1 MLKTNK
7 MMKLIFLPIVFFFI
21 FFLVVPLLYM
31 FWRSLKKGNAI
42 TIQNYVE
49 ALQNV
54 EIQDA
59 FLNSFHVSLVAAL
72 ITTILAFLLAYAV
85 HFTMMNRFTKKLVQ
99 VGITL
104 PMLLP
109 TITYG
114 FVLIYT
120 FGNQGIIT
128 KIFGQPLFTIYGF
141 NGLLIGYVLYTL
153 PVAFILMQNSMQ
165 YIDKRFLLVS
175 MLMHD
180 RPLRRFYHTVFRPM
194 LGTIGGAFI
203 LSFVLSFTDYGIPAS
218 VGGGYKVIATE
229 LYQAMLGAIVHFERG
244 AVISILMLVPAV
256 LGVVMLTIL
265 ERFNFQY
272 KQVSKSDLIVHRFR
286 DLMFTVFS
294 FVCIGA
300 VFIMFLTIFIVP
312 FTKGYPYD
320 FGFTLEHVKNVLAE
334 QGLKTVYM
342 NSLIVAVL
350 TAVLGVVVA
359 FVSALLNVRTPLK
372 GRKSIDLASMITNTV
387 PGMVLGLSYLF
398 FFNGS
403 TLKGTFLIIIA
414 CNIVHFFT
422 TPYLMA
428 KNSLQKMDPTWEV
441 TAELLKDSWLKT
453 VIRIILPNIRPTIYQ
468 MFSYYFLNAMVTV
481 SGVIFLV
488 TTKTMLVSTR
498 IKELQHFAKYTD
510 IFVLSIFI
518 LCTNLIVKLG
528 CDYIATPK
536 EKTKEHKDE
545 KINSNDVR
553 YS

>member
-7 MMKLIFLPIVFFFI
+7 IMKLIFLPILL
-21 FFLVVPLLYM
+21 FFLFFLIVPLLYM
-31 FWRSLKKGNAI
+31 FWQSFKIGNVV
-42 TIQNYVE
+42 TIQNYIE
-49 ALQNV
+49 ALRNI
-54 EIQDA
+54 EIREA
-59 FLNSFHVSLVAAL
+59 FTNSFKVSFVASV
-72 ITTILAFLLAYAV
+72 ITTILAFWLAYAV
-85 HFTMMNRFTKKLVQ
+85 HFTTMHRHTKKLVQ
-99 VGITL
+99 IGITL

-120 FGNQGIIT
+120 FGNQGILT
-128 KIFGQPLFTIYGF
+128 KLVGQPLFTIYGY
-141 NGLLIGYVLYTL
+141 NGLVIGYVLYTL

-175 MLMHD
+175 ILMHD
-180 RPLRRFYHTVFRPM
+180 QPMRRFYHTVYRPM
-194 LGTIGGAFI
+194 VGTIGGAFI
-203 LSFVLSFTDYGIPAS
+203 LTFVLSFTDFGIPAS
-218 VGGGYKVIATE
+218 VGGNYRVIATE
-229 LYQAMLGAIVHFERG
+229 LYQAMLGSIVHFERG
-244 AVISILMLVPAV
+244 AVISVLMLVPAV

-272 KQVSKSDLIVHRFR
+272 KQVGQSELVKHRLR
-286 DLMFTVFS
+286 DALFTIYSILCVTA
-294 FVCIGA
+294 VCI
-300 VFIMFLTIFIVP
+300 IFLTMFIVP

-320 FGFTLEHVKNVLAE
+320 FSFTLEHVQNVLAE
-334 QGLKTVYM
+334 KDLTKVYI

-350 TAVLGVVVA
+350 TAILGVGIT
-359 FVSALLNVRTPLK
+359 FMSALLNTRTPLK
-372 GRKSIDLASMITNTV
+372 GRKSLDVTSMMTNTV

-403 TLKGTFLIIIA
+403 SLKGTFLIIIA

-488 TTKTMLVSTR
+488 STKTMLVSTR

-528 CDYIATPK
+528 CDYIAAHK
-536 EKTKEHKDE
+536 EKTEEITK
-545 KINSNDVR
+545 
-553 YS
+553 

>member
-7 MMKLIFLPIVFFFI
+7 MMKLIFLPILI
-21 FFLVVPLLYM
+21 FFLFFLIVPLLYM
-31 FWRSLKKGNAI
+31 FWQSFKIGNVV
-42 TIQNYVE
+42 TIQNYID
-49 ALQNV
+49 ALQNI
-54 EIQDA
+54 EIREA
-59 FLNSFHVSLVAAL
+59 FINSFKVSFVASV

-85 HFTMMNRFTKKLVQ
+85 HFTTMHRHAKKLVQ
-99 VGITL
+99 IGITL

-120 FGNQGIIT
+120 FGNQGILT
-128 KIFGQPLFTIYGF
+128 KLVGQPLFTIYGY
-141 NGLLIGYVLYTL
+141 NGLVLGYVLYTL

-180 RPLRRFYHTVFRPM
+180 HSLRRFYHTVFRPM

-203 LSFVLSFTDYGIPAS
+203 LTFILSFTDFGIPAS
-218 VGGGYKVIATE
+218 VGGNYTVIATE
-229 LYQAMLGAIVHFERG
+229 LYQAMLGSIVHFERG
-244 AVISILMLVPAV
+244 AVISVLMLVPAV
-256 LGVVMLTIL
+256 LGVALLTIL
-265 ERFNFQY
+265 ERFNFHY
-272 KQVSKSDLIVHRFR
+272 KQGGRSDLVKHRLRDTLFTIYSIVCV
-286 DLMFTVFS
+286 T
-294 FVCIGA
+294 I
-300 VFIMFLTIFIVP
+300 VFIIFATMFIVP
-312 FTKGYPYD
+312 FTKGYPYN
-320 FGFTLEHVKNVLAE
+320 FSFTLEHVQNVLAE
-334 QGLKTVYM
+334 KDLIKVYV

-350 TAVLGVVVA
+350 TAILGVVIT
-359 FVSALLNVRTPLK
+359 FLSALLNVRTPLK
-372 GRKSIDLASMITNTV
+372 GRKSLDVASMITNTV

-403 TLKGTFLIIIA
+403 SLKGTFFIIVA

-453 VIRIILPNIRPTIYQ
+453 VRRIILPNIRPTIYQ
-468 MFSYYFLNAMVTV
+468 MFSYFFLNAMVTV

-488 TTKTMLVSTR
+488 STKTMLVSTR

-528 CDYIATPK
+528 CDYITAHK
-536 EKTKEHKDE
+536 EKAEEISK
-545 KINSNDVR
+545 
-553 YS
+553 

>member
-7 MMKLIFLPIVFFFI
+7 MMKIIFLPILL
-21 FFLVVPLLYM
+21 FFLFFLIVPLLYM
-31 FWRSLKKGNAI
+31 FWQSIKIGNII
-42 TIQNYVE
+42 TIQNYLD
-49 ALQNV
+49 ALKNI
-54 EIQDA
+54 EIRRS
-59 FLNSFHVSLVAAL
+59 FFNSFKVSFAASVF
-72 ITTILAFLLAYAV
+72 TTILAFLLAYAI
-85 HFTMMNRFTKKLVQ
+85 HFTTMHRHTKKLVHI
-99 VGITL
+99 GITL

-120 FGNQGIIT
+120 FGNQGILT
-128 KIFGQPLFTIYGF
+128 KLIGQPLFTVYGY
-141 NGLLIGYVLYTL
+141 NGLVIGYVLYTL

-203 LSFVLSFTDYGIPAS
+203 LTFILSFTDFGIPAS
-218 VGGGYKVIATE
+218 VGGNYRVIATE
-229 LYQAMLGAIVHFERG
+229 LYQAMLGSIVHFERG
-244 AVISILMLVPAV
+244 AVISVLMLVPAV

-272 KQVSKSDLIVHRFR
+272 KQAGQSELVKHRLRDGVFTAYSIVC
-286 DLMFTVFS
+286 V
-294 FVCIGA
+294 VV
-300 VFIMFLTIFIVP
+300 VFIIFSTMFIVP

-320 FGFTLEHVKNVLAE
+320 FSFTLEHVQNVLSE
-334 QGLKTVYM
+334 QDLTKVYV

-350 TAVLGVVVA
+350 TAVLGVA
-359 FVSALLNVRTPLK
+359 ITFLSALLNARTPLK
-372 GRKSIDLASMITNTV
+372 GRKSLDLTSMITNTV

-403 TLKGTFLIIIA
+403 SLKGTFLIIIA

-441 TAELLKDSWLKT
+441 TAELLRDSWLKT

-488 TTKTMLVSTR
+488 STKTMLVSTR

-528 CDYIATPK
+528 CDYITAHK
-536 EKTKEHKDE
+536 EKVKEMSK
-545 KINSNDVR
+545 
-553 YS
+553 

>member
-7 MMKLIFLPIVFFFI
+7 IMKLIFLPILL
-21 FFLVVPLLYM
+21 FFLFFLIVPLLYM
-31 FWRSLKKGNAI
+31 FWQSFKIGNVV
-42 TIQNYVE
+42 TTQNYIE
-49 ALQNV
+49 ALRNI
-54 EIQDA
+54 EIREA
-59 FLNSFHVSLVAAL
+59 FTNSFKVSFVASV
-72 ITTILAFLLAYAV
+72 ITTILAFWLAYAI
-85 HFTMMNRFTKKLVQ
+85 HFTTMHRHTKKLVQ
-99 VGITL
+99 IGITL

-120 FGNQGIIT
+120 FGNQGILT
-128 KIFGQPLFTIYGF
+128 KLVGQPLFTIYGY
-141 NGLLIGYVLYTL
+141 NGLVIGYVLYTL

-175 MLMHD
+175 ILMHD
-180 RPLRRFYHTVFRPM
+180 QPMRRFYHTVYRPM
-194 LGTIGGAFI
+194 VGTIGGAFI
-203 LSFVLSFTDYGIPAS
+203 LTFVLSFTDFGIPAS
-218 VGGGYKVIATE
+218 VGGNYRVIATE
-229 LYQAMLGAIVHFERG
+229 LYQAMLGSIVHFERG
-244 AVISILMLVPAV
+244 AVISVLMLVPAV

-272 KQVSKSDLIVHRFR
+272 KQVGQSELVKHRLR
-286 DLMFTVFS
+286 DTLFTIYSILCVTA
-294 FVCIGA
+294 VCI
-300 VFIMFLTIFIVP
+300 IFLTMFIVP

-320 FGFTLEHVKNVLAE
+320 FSFTLEHVQNVLAE
-334 QGLKTVYM
+334 KDLTKVYI

-350 TAVLGVVVA
+350 TAILGVGIT
-359 FVSALLNVRTPLK
+359 FMSALLNTRTPLK
-372 GRKSIDLASMITNTV
+372 GRKSLDVTSMMTNTV

-403 TLKGTFLIIIA
+403 SLKGTFLIIIA

-488 TTKTMLVSTR
+488 STKTMLVSTR

-528 CDYIATPK
+528 CDYIAAHK
-536 EKTKEHKDE
+536 EKTEEITK
-545 KINSNDVR
+545 
-553 YS
+553 

>member
-7 MMKLIFLPIVFFFI
+7 IMKLIFLPILL
-21 FFLVVPLLYM
+21 FFLFFLIVPLLYM
-31 FWRSLKKGNAI
+31 FWQSFKIGNVV
-42 TIQNYVE
+42 TTQNYIE
-49 ALQNV
+49 ALRNI
-54 EIQDA
+54 EIREA
-59 FLNSFHVSLVAAL
+59 FTNSFKVSFVASV
-72 ITTILAFLLAYAV
+72 ITTILAFWLAYAV
-85 HFTMMNRFTKKLVQ
+85 HFTTMHRHTKKLVQ
-99 VGITL
+99 IGITL

-120 FGNQGIIT
+120 FGNQGILT
-128 KIFGQPLFTIYGF
+128 KLVGQPLFTVYGY
-141 NGLLIGYVLYTL
+141 NGLVIGYVLYTL

-175 MLMHD
+175 ILMHD
-180 RPLRRFYHTVFRPM
+180 QPMRRFYHTVYRPM
-194 LGTIGGAFI
+194 VGTIGGAFI
-203 LSFVLSFTDYGIPAS
+203 LTFVLSFTDFGIPAS
-218 VGGGYKVIATE
+218 VGGNYRVIATE
-229 LYQAMLGAIVHFERG
+229 LYQAMLGSIVHFERG
-244 AVISILMLVPAV
+244 AVISVLMLVPAV

-272 KQVSKSDLIVHRFR
+272 KQVGQSELVKHRLR
-286 DLMFTVFS
+286 DTLFTIYSILCVTA
-294 FVCIGA
+294 VCI
-300 VFIMFLTIFIVP
+300 IFLTMFIVP

-320 FGFTLEHVKNVLAE
+320 FSFTLEHVQNVLAE
-334 QGLKTVYM
+334 KDLTKVYI

-350 TAVLGVVVA
+350 TAILGVGIT
-359 FVSALLNVRTPLK
+359 FMSALLNTRTPLK
-372 GRKSIDLASMITNTV
+372 GRKSLDVTSMMTNTV

-403 TLKGTFLIIIA
+403 SLKGTFLIIIA

-488 TTKTMLVSTR
+488 STKTMLVSTR

-528 CDYIATPK
+528 CDYIAAHK
-536 EKTKEHKDE
+536 EKTEEITK
-545 KINSNDVR
+545 
-553 YS
+553 

>member
-7 MMKLIFLPIVFFFI
+7 IMKLIFLPILL
-21 FFLVVPLLYM
+21 FFLFFLIVPLLYM
-31 FWRSLKKGNAI
+31 FWQSFKIGNVV
-42 TIQNYVE
+42 TTQNYIE
-49 ALQNV
+49 ALRNI
-54 EIQDA
+54 EIREA
-59 FLNSFHVSLVAAL
+59 FTNSFKVSFVASV
-72 ITTILAFLLAYAV
+72 ITTILAFWLAYAV
-85 HFTMMNRFTKKLVQ
+85 HFTTMHRHTKKLVQ
-99 VGITL
+99 IGITL

-120 FGNQGIIT
+120 FGNQGILT
-128 KIFGQPLFTIYGF
+128 KLVGQPLFTIYGY
-141 NGLLIGYVLYTL
+141 NGLVIGYVLYTL

-175 MLMHD
+175 ILMHD
-180 RPLRRFYHTVFRPM
+180 QPMRRFYHTVYRPM
-194 LGTIGGAFI
+194 VGTIGGAFI
-203 LSFVLSFTDYGIPAS
+203 LTFVLSFTDFGIPAS
-218 VGGGYKVIATE
+218 VGGNYRVIATE
-229 LYQAMLGAIVHFERG
+229 LYQAMLGSIVHFERG
-244 AVISILMLVPAV
+244 AVISVLMLVPAV

-272 KQVSKSDLIVHRFR
+272 KQVGQSELVKHRLR
-286 DLMFTVFS
+286 DTLFTIYSILCVTA
-294 FVCIGA
+294 VCII
-300 VFIMFLTIFIVP
+300 FSTMFIVP

-320 FGFTLEHVKNVLAE
+320 FSFTLEHVQNVLAE
-334 QGLKTVYM
+334 KDLTKVYI
-342 NSLIVAVL
+342 NSLIVAIL
-350 TAVLGVVVA
+350 TAILGVGIT
-359 FVSALLNVRTPLK
+359 FMSALLNTRTPLK
-372 GRKSIDLASMITNTV
+372 GRKSLDVTSMMTNTV

-403 TLKGTFLIIIA
+403 SLKGTFLIIIA

-488 TTKTMLVSTR
+488 STKTMLVSTR

-518 LCTNLIVKLG
+518 LWTNLIVKLG
-528 CDYIATPK
+528 CDYIAAHK
-536 EKTKEHKDE
+536 EKTEEITK
-545 KINSNDVR
+545 
-553 YS
+553 

>member
-7 MMKLIFLPIVFFFI
+7 MMKLIFLPILI
-21 FFLVVPLLYM
+21 FFLFFLIVPLLYM
-31 FWRSLKKGNAI
+31 FWQSFKIGNVV
-42 TIQNYVE
+42 TIQNYID
-49 ALQNV
+49 ALQNI
-54 EIQDA
+54 EIREA
-59 FLNSFHVSLVAAL
+59 FINSFKVSFVASV

-85 HFTMMNRFTKKLVQ
+85 HFTTMHRHAKKLVQ
-99 VGITL
+99 IGITL

-120 FGNQGIIT
+120 FGNQGILT
-128 KIFGQPLFTIYGF
+128 KLVGQPLFTIYGY
-141 NGLLIGYVLYTL
+141 NGLVLGYVLYTL

-180 RPLRRFYHTVFRPM
+180 HSLRRFYHTVFRPM

-203 LSFVLSFTDYGIPAS
+203 LTFILSFTDFGIPAS
-218 VGGGYKVIATE
+218 VGGNYTVIATE
-229 LYQAMLGAIVHFERG
+229 LYQAMLGSIVHFERG
-244 AVISILMLVPAV
+244 AVISVLMLVPAV
-256 LGVVMLTIL
+256 LGVALLTIL
-265 ERFNFQY
+265 ERFNFHY
-272 KQVSKSDLIVHRFR
+272 KQGGRSDLVKHRLRDTLFTIYSIVCV
-286 DLMFTVFS
+286 T
-294 FVCIGA
+294 I
-300 VFIMFLTIFIVP
+300 VFIIFATMFIVP
-312 FTKGYPYD
+312 FTKGYPYN
-320 FGFTLEHVKNVLAE
+320 FSFTLEHVQNVLAE
-334 QGLKTVYM
+334 KDLIKVYV

-350 TAVLGVVVA
+350 TAILGVVIT
-359 FVSALLNVRTPLK
+359 FLSALLNVRTPLK
-372 GRKSIDLASMITNTV
+372 GRKSLDVASMITNTV

-403 TLKGTFLIIIA
+403 SLKGTFFIIVA

-453 VIRIILPNIRPTIYQ
+453 VRRIILPNIRPTIYQ
-468 MFSYYFLNAMVTV
+468 MFSYFFLNAMVTV

-488 TTKTMLVSTR
+488 STKTRLVSTR

-528 CDYIATPK
+528 CDYITAHK
-536 EKTKEHKDE
+536 EKAEEISK
-545 KINSNDVR
+545 
-553 YS
+553 

>member
-7 MMKLIFLPIVFFFI
+7 VMKLIFLPILL
-21 FFLVVPLLYM
+21 FFLFFLIVPLLYM
-31 FWRSLKKGNAI
+31 LWQSFKIGNVV
-42 TIQNYVE
+42 TTQNYIE
-49 ALQNV
+49 ALRNI
-54 EIQDA
+54 EIREA
-59 FLNSFHVSLVAAL
+59 FTNSFKVSFVASV
-72 ITTILAFLLAYAV
+72 ITTILAFWLAYAV
-85 HFTMMNRFTKKLVQ
+85 HFTTMHRHTKKLVQ
-99 VGITL
+99 IGITL

-120 FGNQGIIT
+120 FGNQGILT
-128 KIFGQPLFTIYGF
+128 KLVGQPLFTIYGY
-141 NGLLIGYVLYTL
+141 NGLVIGYVLYTL

-175 MLMHD
+175 ILMHD
-180 RPLRRFYHTVFRPM
+180 QPMRRFYHTVYRPM

-203 LSFVLSFTDYGIPAS
+203 LTFVLSFTDFGIPAS
-218 VGGGYKVIATE
+218 VGGNYRVIATE
-229 LYQAMLGAIVHFERG
+229 LYQAMLGSIVHFERG
-244 AVISILMLVPAV
+244 AVISVLMLVPAV
-256 LGVVMLTIL
+256 LGVVMLTVL

-272 KQVSKSDLIVHRFR
+272 KQVGQSELVKHRLR
-286 DLMFTVFS
+286 DALFTIYSILCVTA
-294 FVCIGA
+294 VCII
-300 VFIMFLTIFIVP
+300 FSTMFIVP

-320 FGFTLEHVKNVLAE
+320 FSFTLEHVQNVLAE
-334 QGLKTVYM
+334 KDLTKVYI

-350 TAVLGVVVA
+350 TAIFGVGIT
-359 FVSALLNVRTPLK
+359 FMSALLNTRTPLK
-372 GRKSIDLASMITNTV
+372 GRKSLDVTSMMTNTV

-403 TLKGTFLIIIA
+403 SLKGTFLIIIA

-488 TTKTMLVSTR
+488 STKTMLVSTR

-528 CDYIATPK
+528 CDYIAAHK
-536 EKTKEHKDE
+536 EKTEEITK
-545 KINSNDVR
+545 
-553 YS
+553 

>member
-7 MMKLIFLPIVFFFI
+7 VMKLIFLPILL
-21 FFLVVPLLYM
+21 FFLFFLIVPLLYM
-31 FWRSLKKGNAI
+31 LWQSFKIGNVV
-42 TIQNYVE
+42 TTQNYIE
-49 ALQNV
+49 ALRNI
-54 EIQDA
+54 EIREA
-59 FLNSFHVSLVAAL
+59 FTNSFKVSFVASV
-72 ITTILAFLLAYAV
+72 ITTILAFWLAYAV
-85 HFTMMNRFTKKLVQ
+85 HFTTMHRHTKKLVQ
-99 VGITL
+99 IGITL

-120 FGNQGIIT
+120 FGNQGILT
-128 KIFGQPLFTIYGF
+128 KLVGQPLFTIYGY
-141 NGLLIGYVLYTL
+141 NGLVIGYVLYTL

-175 MLMHD
+175 ILMHD
-180 RPLRRFYHTVFRPM
+180 QPMRRFYHTVYRPM

-203 LSFVLSFTDYGIPAS
+203 LTFVLSFTDFGIPAS
-218 VGGGYKVIATE
+218 VGGNYRVIATE
-229 LYQAMLGAIVHFERG
+229 LYQAMLGSIVHFERG
-244 AVISILMLVPAV
+244 AVISVLMLVPAV
-256 LGVVMLTIL
+256 LGVVMLTVL

-272 KQVSKSDLIVHRFR
+272 KQVGQSELVKHRLR
-286 DLMFTVFS
+286 DALFTIYSILCVTA
-294 FVCIGA
+294 VCII
-300 VFIMFLTIFIVP
+300 FSTMFIVP

-320 FGFTLEHVKNVLAE
+320 FSFTLEHVQNVLAE
-334 QGLKTVYM
+334 KDLTKVYI

-350 TAVLGVVVA
+350 TAIFGVGIT
-359 FVSALLNVRTPLK
+359 FMSALLNTRTPLK
-372 GRKSIDLASMITNTV
+372 GRKSLDVTSMMTNTV

-403 TLKGTFLIIIA
+403 SLKGTFLIIIA

-441 TAELLKDSWLKT
+441 TGELLKDSWLKT

-488 TTKTMLVSTR
+488 STKTMLVSTR

-528 CDYIATPK
+528 CDYIAAHK
-536 EKTKEHKDE
+536 EKTEEIIK
-545 KINSNDVR
+545 
-553 YS
+553 

>member
-7 MMKLIFLPIVFFFI
+7 IMKLIFLPILL
-21 FFLVVPLLYM
+21 FFLFFLIVPLLYM
-31 FWRSLKKGNAI
+31 FWQSFKIGNVV
-42 TIQNYVE
+42 TTQNYIE
-49 ALQNV
+49 ALRNI
-54 EIQDA
+54 EIREA
-59 FLNSFHVSLVAAL
+59 FTNSFKVSFVASV
-72 ITTILAFLLAYAV
+72 ITTILAFWLAYAV
-85 HFTMMNRFTKKLVQ
+85 HFTTMHRHTKKLVQ
-99 VGITL
+99 IGITL

-120 FGNQGIIT
+120 FGNQGILT
-128 KIFGQPLFTIYGF
+128 KLVGQPLFTIYGY
-141 NGLLIGYVLYTL
+141 NGLVIGYVLYTL

-175 MLMHD
+175 ILMHD
-180 RPLRRFYHTVFRPM
+180 QPMRRFYHTVYRPM
-194 LGTIGGAFI
+194 VGTIGGAFI
-203 LSFVLSFTDYGIPAS
+203 LTFVLSFTDFGIPAS
-218 VGGGYKVIATE
+218 VGGNYRVIATE
-229 LYQAMLGAIVHFERG
+229 LYQAMLGSIVHFERG
-244 AVISILMLVPAV
+244 AVISVLMLVPAV

-272 KQVSKSDLIVHRFR
+272 KQVGQSELVKHRLR
-286 DLMFTVFS
+286 DTLFTIYSILCVTA
-294 FVCIGA
+294 VCII
-300 VFIMFLTIFIVP
+300 FSTMFIVP

-320 FGFTLEHVKNVLAE
+320 FSFTLEHVQNVLAE
-334 QGLKTVYM
+334 KDLTKVYI
-342 NSLIVAVL
+342 NSLIVAIL
-350 TAVLGVVVA
+350 TAILGVGIT
-359 FVSALLNVRTPLK
+359 FMSALLNTRTPLK
-372 GRKSIDLASMITNTV
+372 GRKSLDVTSMMTNTV

-403 TLKGTFLIIIA
+403 SLKGTFLIIIA

-488 TTKTMLVSTR
+488 STKTMLVSTR

-528 CDYIATPK
+528 CDYIAAHK
-536 EKTKEHKDE
+536 EKTEEITK
-545 KINSNDVR
+545 
-553 YS
+553 

>member
-7 MMKLIFLPIVFFFI
+7 IMKLIFLPILL
-21 FFLVVPLLYM
+21 FFLFFLIVPLLYM
-31 FWRSLKKGNAI
+31 FWQSFKIGNVV
-42 TIQNYVE
+42 TTQNYIE
-49 ALQNV
+49 ALRNI
-54 EIQDA
+54 EIREA
-59 FLNSFHVSLVAAL
+59 FTNSFKVSFVASV
-72 ITTILAFLLAYAV
+72 ITTILAFWLAYAV
-85 HFTMMNRFTKKLVQ
+85 HFTTMHRHTKKLVQ
-99 VGITL
+99 IGITL

-120 FGNQGIIT
+120 FGNQGILT
-128 KIFGQPLFTIYGF
+128 KLVGQPLFTIYGY
-141 NGLLIGYVLYTL
+141 NGLVIGYVLYTL

-175 MLMHD
+175 ILMHD
-180 RPLRRFYHTVFRPM
+180 QPMRRFYHTVYRPM
-194 LGTIGGAFI
+194 VGTIGGAFI
-203 LSFVLSFTDYGIPAS
+203 LTFVLSFTDFGIPAS
-218 VGGGYKVIATE
+218 VGGNYRVIATE
-229 LYQAMLGAIVHFERG
+229 LYQAMLGSIVHFERG
-244 AVISILMLVPAV
+244 AVISVLMLVPAV

-272 KQVSKSDLIVHRFR
+272 KQVGQSELVKHRLR
-286 DLMFTVFS
+286 DALFTIYSILCVTA
-294 FVCIGA
+294 VCI
-300 VFIMFLTIFIVP
+300 IFLTMFIVP

-320 FGFTLEHVKNVLAE
+320 FSFTLEHVQNVLAE
-334 QGLKTVYM
+334 KDLTKVYI

-350 TAVLGVVVA
+350 TAILGVGIT
-359 FVSALLNVRTPLK
+359 FMSALLNIRTPLK
-372 GRKSIDLASMITNTV
+372 GRKSLDVTSMMTNTV

-403 TLKGTFLIIIA
+403 SLKGTFLIIIA

-488 TTKTMLVSTR
+488 STKTMLVSTR

-528 CDYIATPK
+528 CDYIAAHK
-536 EKTKEHKDE
+536 EKTEEITK
-545 KINSNDVR
+545 
-553 YS
+553 

>member
-7 MMKLIFLPIVFFFI
+7 IMKLIFLPILL
-21 FFLVVPLLYM
+21 FFLFFLIVPLLYM
-31 FWRSLKKGNAI
+31 FWQSFKIGNVV
-42 TIQNYVE
+42 TTQNYIE
-49 ALQNV
+49 ALRNI
-54 EIQDA
+54 EIREA
-59 FLNSFHVSLVAAL
+59 FTNSFKVSFVASV
-72 ITTILAFLLAYAV
+72 ITTILAFWLAYAV
-85 HFTMMNRFTKKLVQ
+85 HFTTMHRHTKKLVQ
-99 VGITL
+99 IGITL

-120 FGNQGIIT
+120 FGSQGILT
-128 KIFGQPLFTIYGF
+128 KLVGQPLFTIYGY
-141 NGLLIGYVLYTL
+141 NGLVIGYVLYTL

-175 MLMHD
+175 ILMHD
-180 RPLRRFYHTVFRPM
+180 QPMRRFYHTVYRPM
-194 LGTIGGAFI
+194 VGTIGGAFI
-203 LSFVLSFTDYGIPAS
+203 LTFVLSFTDFGIPAS
-218 VGGGYKVIATE
+218 VGGNYRVIATE
-229 LYQAMLGAIVHFERG
+229 LYQAMLGSIVHFERG
-244 AVISILMLVPAV
+244 AVISVLMLVPAV

-272 KQVSKSDLIVHRFR
+272 KQVGQSELVKHRLR
-286 DLMFTVFS
+286 DALFTIYSILCVTA
-294 FVCIGA
+294 VCII
-300 VFIMFLTIFIVP
+300 FSTMFIVP

-320 FGFTLEHVKNVLAE
+320 FSFTLEHVQNVLAE
-334 QGLKTVYM
+334 KDLTKVYI

-350 TAVLGVVVA
+350 TAILGVGIT
-359 FVSALLNVRTPLK
+359 FMSALLNTRTPLK
-372 GRKSIDLASMITNTV
+372 GRKSLDVTSMMTNTV

-403 TLKGTFLIIIA
+403 SLKGTFLIIIA

-488 TTKTMLVSTR
+488 STKTMLVSTR

-528 CDYIATPK
+528 CDYTAAHK
-536 EKTKEHKDE
+536 EKTEEITK
-545 KINSNDVR
+545 
-553 YS
+553 

>member
-7 MMKLIFLPIVFFFI
+7 MMKLIFLPILL
-21 FFLVVPLLYM
+21 FFLLFLIVPLLYM
-31 FWRSLKKGNAI
+31 FWQSFKIGNVL
-42 TIQNYVE
+42 TFQNYIDALSNIELRE
-49 ALQNV
+49 AFV
-54 EIQDA
+54 
-59 FLNSFHVSLVAAL
+59 NSFKVSFVASVA
-72 ITTILAFLLAYAV
+72 TTFLAFLLAYAV
-85 HFTMMNRFTKKLVQ
+85 HFTTIHRHTKKLVQ

-120 FGNQGIIT
+120 FGNQGILT
-128 KIFGQPLFTIYGF
+128 KLIGQPLFTIYGY
-141 NGLLIGYVLYTL
+141 NGLVIGYVLYTL

-175 MLMHD
+175 MLMRDHS
-180 RPLRRFYHTVFRPM
+180 LRRFYHTVFRPM

-203 LSFVLSFTDYGIPAS
+203 LTFILSFTDFGIPAS
-218 VGGGYKVIATE
+218 VGGNYRVIATE
-229 LYQAMLGAIVHFERG
+229 LYQAMLGSIVHFERG
-244 AVISILMLVPAV
+244 AVISVLMLVPAV
-256 LGVVMLTIL
+256 LGVVMLSIL
-265 ERFNFQY
+265 ERFNFHY
-272 KQVSKSDLIVHRFR
+272 KQVGQSDLVKHRLR
-286 DLMFTVFS
+286 DVLFTVYSIVCVAVVLFIFS
-294 FVCIGA
+294 TMI
-300 VFIMFLTIFIVP
+300 IVP

-320 FGFTLEHVKNVLAE
+320 LSFTLEHVQNVLAE
-334 QGLKTVYM
+334 KDLTKVYI

-350 TAVLGVVVA
+350 TAVLGVVIT
-359 FVSALLNVRTPLK
+359 FMSALLNARTPLK
-372 GRKSIDLASMITNTV
+372 GKKSLDVASMITNTV

-398 FFNGS
+398 FFNGTS
-403 TLKGTFLIIIA
+403 LKGTFFIIIA

-441 TAELLKDSWLKT
+441 TAELLRDSWLKT
-453 VIRIILPNIRPTIYQ
+453 VVRVILPNIRPTIYQ

-488 TTKTMLVSTR
+488 STKTMLVSTR

-528 CDYIATPK
+528 CDYITTHK
-536 EKTKEHKDE
+536 EKVEEISK
-545 KINSNDVR
+545 
-553 YS
+553 

>member
-7 MMKLIFLPIVFFFI
+7 IMKLIFLPILL
-21 FFLVVPLLYM
+21 FFLFFLIVPLLYM
-31 FWRSLKKGNAI
+31 FWQSFKIGNVV
-42 TIQNYVE
+42 TTQNYIE
-49 ALQNV
+49 ALRNI
-54 EIQDA
+54 EIREA
-59 FLNSFHVSLVAAL
+59 FTNSFKVSFVASV
-72 ITTILAFLLAYAV
+72 ITTILAFWLAYAV
-85 HFTMMNRFTKKLVQ
+85 HFTTMHRHTKKLVQ
-99 VGITL
+99 IGITL

-120 FGNQGIIT
+120 FGNQGILT
-128 KIFGQPLFTIYGF
+128 KLVGQPLFTIYGY
-141 NGLLIGYVLYTL
+141 NGLVIGYVLYTL

-175 MLMHD
+175 ILMHD
-180 RPLRRFYHTVFRPM
+180 QPMRRFYHTVYRPM
-194 LGTIGGAFI
+194 VGTIGGAFI
-203 LSFVLSFTDYGIPAS
+203 LTFVLSFTDFGIPAS
-218 VGGGYKVIATE
+218 VGGNYRVIATE
-229 LYQAMLGAIVHFERG
+229 LYQAMLGSIVHFERG
-244 AVISILMLVPAV
+244 AVISVLMLVPAV

-272 KQVSKSDLIVHRFR
+272 KQVGQSELVKHRLR
-286 DLMFTVFS
+286 DALFTIYSILCVTA
-294 FVCIGA
+294 VCII
-300 VFIMFLTIFIVP
+300 FSTMFIVP

-320 FGFTLEHVKNVLAE
+320 FSFTLEHVQNVLAE
-334 QGLKTVYM
+334 KDLTKVYI
-342 NSLIVAVL
+342 NSLIVAIL
-350 TAVLGVVVA
+350 TAILGVGIT
-359 FVSALLNVRTPLK
+359 FMSALLNTRTPLK
-372 GRKSIDLASMITNTV
+372 GRKSLDVTSMMTNTV

-403 TLKGTFLIIIA
+403 SLKGTFLIIIA

-488 TTKTMLVSTR
+488 STKTMLVSTR

-528 CDYIATPK
+528 CDYIAAHK
-536 EKTKEHKDE
+536 EKTEEITK
-545 KINSNDVR
+545 
-553 YS
+553 

>member
-7 MMKLIFLPIVFFFI
+7 MMKLIFLPILLFLL
-21 FFLVVPLLYM
+21 FFLIVPLIYM
-31 FWRSLKKGNAI
+31 FWHSLKVGNDI
-42 TIQNYVE
+42 SIQHYID
-49 ALQNV
+49 ALKNV
-54 EIQDA
+54 EIRDA
-59 FLNSFHVSLVAAL
+59 FFNSFKVSFVASV

-85 HFTMMNRFTKKLVQ
+85 HFTTMHRHTKKLVQ
-99 VGITL
+99 IGITL

-120 FGNQGIIT
+120 FGNQGILT
-128 KIFGQPLFTIYGF
+128 RLAGQPLFTIYGY
-141 NGLLIGYVLYTL
+141 NGLVIGYILYTL

-180 RPLRRFYHTVFRPM
+180 RPLRRFYHTVLRPM

-203 LSFVLSFTDYGIPAS
+203 LTFILSFTDFGIPAS
-218 VGGGYKVIATE
+218 VGGNYRVIATE
-229 LYQAMLGAIVHFERG
+229 LYQAMLGSIVHFERG
-244 AVISILMLVPAV
+244 AVISVLMLAPAI
-256 LGVVMLTIL
+256 LGVLMLTIL
-265 ERFNFQY
+265 ERFNFHY
-272 KQVSKSDLIVHRFR
+272 KQAGRSELVKHRLR
-286 DLMFTVFS
+286 DTLFTAYSIASVA
-294 FVCIGA
+294 V
-300 VFIMFLTIFIVP
+300 VFIIFSTMFIVP

-320 FGFTLEHVKNVLAE
+320 FSFTFEHVQNVLAE
-334 QGLKTVYM
+334 KDLIKVYV
-342 NSLIVAVL
+342 NSLIVAAL
-350 TAVLGVVVA
+350 TAVLGVMIT
-359 FVSALLNVRTPLK
+359 FMSALLNARTPLK
-372 GRKSIDLASMITNTV
+372 GRKSLDIASMITNTV

-403 TLKGTFLIIIA
+403 SLKGTFLIIIA

-453 VIRIILPNIRPTIYQ
+453 VIRIILPNIKPTIYQ

-488 TTKTMLVSTR
+488 STKTMLVSTR

-528 CDYIATPK
+528 CDYITAHQ
-536 EKTKEHKDE
+536 EKVEEISK
-545 KINSNDVR
+545 
-553 YS
+553 

>member
-7 MMKLIFLPIVFFFI
+7 IMKLIFLPILL
-21 FFLVVPLLYM
+21 FFLFFLIVPLLYM
-31 FWRSLKKGNAI
+31 FWQSFKIGNVV
-42 TIQNYVE
+42 TTQNYIE
-49 ALQNV
+49 ALRNI
-54 EIQDA
+54 EIREA
-59 FLNSFHVSLVAAL
+59 FTNSFKVSFVASV
-72 ITTILAFLLAYAV
+72 ITTILAFWLAYAV
-85 HFTMMNRFTKKLVQ
+85 HFTTMHRHTKKLVQ
-99 VGITL
+99 IGITL

-120 FGNQGIIT
+120 FGNQGILT
-128 KIFGQPLFTIYGF
+128 KLVGQPLFTIYGY
-141 NGLLIGYVLYTL
+141 NGLVIGYVLYTL

-175 MLMHD
+175 ILMHD
-180 RPLRRFYHTVFRPM
+180 QPMRRFYHTVYRPM
-194 LGTIGGAFI
+194 VGTIGGAFI
-203 LSFVLSFTDYGIPAS
+203 LTFVLSFTDFGIPAS
-218 VGGGYKVIATE
+218 VGGNYRVIATE
-229 LYQAMLGAIVHFERG
+229 LYQAMLGSIVHFERG
-244 AVISILMLVPAV
+244 AVISVLMLVPAV

-272 KQVSKSDLIVHRFR
+272 KQVGQSELVKHRLR
-286 DLMFTVFS
+286 DALFTIYSILCVTA
-294 FVCIGA
+294 VCII
-300 VFIMFLTIFIVP
+300 FSTMFIVP

-320 FGFTLEHVKNVLAE
+320 FSFTLEHVQNVLAE
-334 QGLKTVYM
+334 KDLTKVYI

-350 TAVLGVVVA
+350 TAILGVGIT
-359 FVSALLNVRTPLK
+359 FMSALLNIRTPLK
-372 GRKSIDLASMITNTV
+372 GRKSLDVTSMMTNTV

-403 TLKGTFLIIIA
+403 SLKGTFLIIIA

-488 TTKTMLVSTR
+488 STKTMLVSTR

-528 CDYIATPK
+528 CDYIAAHK
-536 EKTKEHKDE
+536 EKTEEITK
-545 KINSNDVR
+545 
-553 YS
+553 

>member
-1 MLKTNK
+1 MLTTNK
-7 MMKLIFLPIVFFFI
+7 VMKLIFLPILL
-21 FFLVVPLLYM
+21 FFLFFLIVPLLYM
-31 FWRSLKKGNAI
+31 LWQSFKIGNVV
-42 TIQNYVE
+42 TTQNYIE
-49 ALQNV
+49 ALRNI
-54 EIQDA
+54 EIREA
-59 FLNSFHVSLVAAL
+59 FTNSFKVSFVASV
-72 ITTILAFLLAYAV
+72 ITTILAFWLAYAV
-85 HFTMMNRFTKKLVQ
+85 HFTTMHRHTKKLVQ
-99 VGITL
+99 IGITL

-120 FGNQGIIT
+120 FGNQGILT
-128 KIFGQPLFTIYGF
+128 KLVGQPLFTIYGY
-141 NGLLIGYVLYTL
+141 NGLVIGYVLYTL

-175 MLMHD
+175 ILMHD
-180 RPLRRFYHTVFRPM
+180 QPLRRFYHTVYRPM

-203 LSFVLSFTDYGIPAS
+203 LTFVLSFTDFGIPAS
-218 VGGGYKVIATE
+218 VGGNYRVIATE
-229 LYQAMLGAIVHFERG
+229 LYQAMLGSIVHFERG
-244 AVISILMLVPAV
+244 AVISVLMLVPAV
-256 LGVVMLTIL
+256 LGVVMLTVL

-272 KQVSKSDLIVHRFR
+272 KQVGQSELVKHRLR
-286 DLMFTVFS
+286 DALFTIYSILCVTA
-294 FVCIGA
+294 VCII
-300 VFIMFLTIFIVP
+300 FSTMFIVP

-320 FGFTLEHVKNVLAE
+320 FSFTLEHVQNVLAE
-334 QGLKTVYM
+334 KDLTKVYI

-350 TAVLGVVVA
+350 TAIFGVGIT
-359 FVSALLNVRTPLK
+359 FMSALLNTRTPLK
-372 GRKSIDLASMITNTV
+372 GRKSLDVTSMMTNTV

-403 TLKGTFLIIIA
+403 SLKGTFLIIIA

-488 TTKTMLVSTR
+488 STKTMLVSTR

-528 CDYIATPK
+528 CDYIAAHK
-536 EKTKEHKDE
+536 EKTEEITK
-545 KINSNDVR
+545 
-553 YS
+553 

>member
-7 MMKLIFLPIVFFFI
+7 IMKLIFLPILL
-21 FFLVVPLLYM
+21 FFLFFLIVPLLYM
-31 FWRSLKKGNAI
+31 FWQSFKIGNVV
-42 TIQNYVE
+42 TTQNYIE
-49 ALQNV
+49 ALRNI
-54 EIQDA
+54 EIREA
-59 FLNSFHVSLVAAL
+59 FTNSFKVSFVASV
-72 ITTILAFLLAYAV
+72 ITTILAFWLAYAV
-85 HFTMMNRFTKKLVQ
+85 HFTTMHRHTKKLVQ
-99 VGITL
+99 IGITL

-120 FGNQGIIT
+120 FGNQGILT
-128 KIFGQPLFTIYGF
+128 KLVGQPLFTIYGY
-141 NGLLIGYVLYTL
+141 NGLVIGYVLYTL

-175 MLMHD
+175 ILMHD
-180 RPLRRFYHTVFRPM
+180 QPMRRFYHTVYRPM
-194 LGTIGGAFI
+194 VGTIGGAFI
-203 LSFVLSFTDYGIPAS
+203 LTFVLSFTDFGIPAS
-218 VGGGYKVIATE
+218 VGGNYRVIATE
-229 LYQAMLGAIVHFERG
+229 LYQAMLGSIVHFERG
-244 AVISILMLVPAV
+244 AVISVLMLVPAV

-272 KQVSKSDLIVHRFR
+272 KQVGQSELVKHRLR
-286 DLMFTVFS
+286 DTLFTIYSILCVTA
-294 FVCIGA
+294 VCI
-300 VFIMFLTIFIVP
+300 IFLTMFIVP

-320 FGFTLEHVKNVLAE
+320 FSFTLEHVQNVLAE
-334 QGLKTVYM
+334 KDLTKVYI

-350 TAVLGVVVA
+350 TAILGVGIT
-359 FVSALLNVRTPLK
+359 FMSALLNTRTPLK
-372 GRKSIDLASMITNTV
+372 GRKSLDVTSMMTNTV

-403 TLKGTFLIIIA
+403 SLKGTFLIVIA
-414 CNIVHFFT
+414 CNIVHFFS

-488 TTKTMLVSTR
+488 STKTMLVSTR

-528 CDYIATPK
+528 CDYIAAHK
-536 EKTKEHKDE
+536 EKTEEITK
-545 KINSNDVR
+545 
-553 YS
+553 

>member
-7 MMKLIFLPIVFFFI
+7 MMKIIFLPILL
-21 FFLVVPLLYM
+21 FFLFFLIVPLLYM
-31 FWRSLKKGNAI
+31 FWQSFKIGNII
-42 TIQNYVE
+42 TIQNYLD
-49 ALQNV
+49 ALKNI
-54 EIQDA
+54 EIRRS
-59 FLNSFHVSLVAAL
+59 FFNSFKVSFAASVF
-72 ITTILAFLLAYAV
+72 TTILAFLLAYAI
-85 HFTMMNRFTKKLVQ
+85 HFTTMHRHTKKLVHI
-99 VGITL
+99 GITL

-120 FGNQGIIT
+120 FGNQGILT
-128 KIFGQPLFTIYGF
+128 KLIGQPLFTVYGY
-141 NGLLIGYVLYTL
+141 NGLVIGYVLYTL

-203 LSFVLSFTDYGIPAS
+203 LTFILSFTDFGIPAS
-218 VGGGYKVIATE
+218 VGGNYRVIATE
-229 LYQAMLGAIVHFERG
+229 LYQAMLGSIVHFERG
-244 AVISILMLVPAV
+244 AVISVLMLVPAV

-272 KQVSKSDLIVHRFR
+272 KQAGQSELVKHRLRDGVFTAYSIVC
-286 DLMFTVFS
+286 V
-294 FVCIGA
+294 VV
-300 VFIMFLTIFIVP
+300 VFIIFSTMFIVP

-320 FGFTLEHVKNVLAE
+320 FSFTLEHVQNVLSE
-334 QGLKTVYM
+334 QDLTKVYV

-350 TAVLGVVVA
+350 TAVLGVA
-359 FVSALLNVRTPLK
+359 ITFLSALLNARTPLK
-372 GRKSIDLASMITNTV
+372 GRKSLDLTSMITNTV

-403 TLKGTFLIIIA
+403 SLKGTFLIIIA

-441 TAELLKDSWLKT
+441 TAELLRDSWLKT

-488 TTKTMLVSTR
+488 STKTMLVSTR

-528 CDYIATPK
+528 CDYITAHK
-536 EKTKEHKDE
+536 EKVKEMSK
-545 KINSNDVR
+545 
-553 YS
+553 

>member
-7 MMKLIFLPIVFFFI
+7 IMKLIFLPILL
-21 FFLVVPLLYM
+21 FFLFFLIVPLLYM
-31 FWRSLKKGNAI
+31 FWQSFKIGNVV
-42 TIQNYVE
+42 TTQNYIE
-49 ALQNV
+49 ALRNI
-54 EIQDA
+54 EIREA
-59 FLNSFHVSLVAAL
+59 FTNSFKVSFVASV
-72 ITTILAFLLAYAV
+72 ITTILAFWLAYAV
-85 HFTMMNRFTKKLVQ
+85 HFTTMHRHTKKLVQ
-99 VGITL
+99 IGITL

-120 FGNQGIIT
+120 FGNQGILT
-128 KIFGQPLFTIYGF
+128 KLVGQPLFTIYGY
-141 NGLLIGYVLYTL
+141 NGLVIGYVLYTL

-175 MLMHD
+175 ILMHD
-180 RPLRRFYHTVFRPM
+180 QPMRRFYHTVYRPM
-194 LGTIGGAFI
+194 VGTIGGAFI
-203 LSFVLSFTDYGIPAS
+203 LTFVLSFTDFGIPAS
-218 VGGGYKVIATE
+218 VGGNYRVIATE
-229 LYQAMLGAIVHFERG
+229 LYQAMLGSIVHFERG
-244 AVISILMLVPAV
+244 AVISVLMLIPAV

-272 KQVSKSDLIVHRFR
+272 KQVGQSELVKHRLR
-286 DLMFTVFS
+286 DTLFTIYSILCVTA
-294 FVCIGA
+294 VCII
-300 VFIMFLTIFIVP
+300 FSTMFIVP

-320 FGFTLEHVKNVLAE
+320 FSFTLEHIQNVLAE
-334 QGLKTVYM
+334 KDLTKVYI

-350 TAVLGVVVA
+350 TAILGVGIT
-359 FVSALLNVRTPLK
+359 FMSALLNTRTPLK
-372 GRKSIDLASMITNTV
+372 GRKSLDVTSMMTNTV

-403 TLKGTFLIIIA
+403 SLKGTFLIIIA

-488 TTKTMLVSTR
+488 STKTMLVSTR

-528 CDYIATPK
+528 CDYIAAHK
-536 EKTKEHKDE
+536 EKTEEITK
-545 KINSNDVR
+545 
-553 YS
+553 

>member
-7 MMKLIFLPIVFFFI
+7 IMKLIFLPILL
-21 FFLVVPLLYM
+21 FFLFFLIVPLLYM
-31 FWRSLKKGNAI
+31 FWQSFKIGNVV
-42 TIQNYVE
+42 TTQNYIE
-49 ALQNV
+49 ALRNI
-54 EIQDA
+54 EIREA
-59 FLNSFHVSLVAAL
+59 FTNSFKVSFVASV
-72 ITTILAFLLAYAV
+72 ITTILAFWLAYAV
-85 HFTMMNRFTKKLVQ
+85 HFTTMHRHTKKLVQ
-99 VGITL
+99 IGITL

-120 FGNQGIIT
+120 FGNQGILT
-128 KIFGQPLFTIYGF
+128 KLVGQPLFTIYGY
-141 NGLLIGYVLYTL
+141 NGLVIGYVLYTL

-175 MLMHD
+175 ILMHD
-180 RPLRRFYHTVFRPM
+180 QPMRRFYHTVYRPM
-194 LGTIGGAFI
+194 VGTIGGAFI
-203 LSFVLSFTDYGIPAS
+203 LTFVLSFTDFGIPAS
-218 VGGGYKVIATE
+218 VGGNYRVIATE
-229 LYQAMLGAIVHFERG
+229 LYQAMLGSIVHFERG
-244 AVISILMLVPAV
+244 AVISVLMLVPAV

-272 KQVSKSDLIVHRFR
+272 KQVGQSELVKHRLR
-286 DLMFTVFS
+286 DALFTIYSILCVTA
-294 FVCIGA
+294 VCII
-300 VFIMFLTIFIVP
+300 FSTMFIVP

-320 FGFTLEHVKNVLAE
+320 FSFTLEHVQNVLAE
-334 QGLKTVYM
+334 KDLTKVYI

-350 TAVLGVVVA
+350 TAILGVGIT
-359 FVSALLNVRTPLK
+359 FMSALLNTRTPLK
-372 GRKSIDLASMITNTV
+372 GRKSLDVTSMMTNTV

-403 TLKGTFLIIIA
+403 SLKGTFLIVIA

-488 TTKTMLVSTR
+488 STKTMLVSTR

-528 CDYIATPK
+528 CDYIAAHK
-536 EKTKEHKDE
+536 EKTEEITK
-545 KINSNDVR
+545 
-553 YS
+553 

>member
-7 MMKLIFLPIVFFFI
+7 MVKLLFIPIIFFFI
-21 FFLVVPLLYM
+21 CFLFVPLLCM
-31 FWRSLKKGNAI
+31 FWQSIRMGKTFTL
-42 TIQNYVE
+42 QNYVE
-49 ALQNV
+49 VLGST
-54 EIQDA
+54 EIREA
-59 FLNSFHVSLVAAL
+59 FINSFQVSFVAAI
-72 ITTILAFLLAYAV
+72 ITTCLAFLLAYTV
-85 HFTMMNRFTKKLVQ
+85 HFTVMNRFVKKLLQ
-99 VGITL
+99 IGITL

-120 FGNQGIIT
+120 FGNQGIVT
-128 KIFGQPLFTIYGF
+128 KLFGEPLFTIYGF

-180 RPLRRFYHTVFRPM
+180 TPSRRFYHTVFRPM
-194 LGTIGGAFI
+194 IGTIGGAFI
-203 LSFVLSFTDYGIPAS
+203 LTFILSFTDFGIPAS
-218 VGGGYKVIATE
+218 VGGNFDVIATT
-229 LYQAMLGAIVHFERG
+229 LYQSMLGSIVRFEQG
-244 AVISILMLVPAV
+244 AVISVLMLIPAV
-256 LGVVMLTIL
+256 LGIVMLSVL

-272 KQVSKSDLIVHRFR
+272 KQVSQNELIAHRVR
-286 DLMFTVFS
+286 DVTFGLVSLVCVGIIFVIFS
-294 FVCIGA
+294 TMI
-300 VFIMFLTIFIVP
+300 IVP

-320 FGFTLEHVKNVLAE
+320 LSFTLEHVQNVLAE
-334 QGLKTVYM
+334 KELTKVYV
-342 NSLIVAVL
+342 NSLIVAFF
-350 TAVLGVVVA
+350 TAAFGVCVT
-359 FVSALLNVRTPLK
+359 FISALLNVRTPLK
-372 GRKSIDLASMITNTV
+372 GRKSLDFVSMVTNTV

-398 FFNGS
+398 LFNNS
-403 TLKGTFLIIIA
+403 SLKGTILIIIA

-441 TAELLKDSWLKT
+441 TGELLKDSWIKT
-453 VIRIILPNIRPTIYQ
+453 VIRIILPNVRPTIIQ

-488 TTKTMLVSTR
+488 STSTMLVSTR

-528 CDYIATPK
+528 CDYIATSK
-536 EKTKEHKDE
+536 EKTKEL
-545 KINSNDVR
+545 
-553 YS
+553 

>member
-7 MMKLIFLPIVFFFI
+7 MMKLIFLPILI
-21 FFLVVPLLYM
+21 FFLFFLIVPLLYM
-31 FWRSLKKGNAI
+31 FWQSFKIGNVV
-42 TIQNYVE
+42 TIQNYID
-49 ALQNV
+49 ALQNI
-54 EIQDA
+54 EIREA
-59 FLNSFHVSLVAAL
+59 FINSFKVSFVASV

-85 HFTMMNRFTKKLVQ
+85 HFTTMHRHAKKLVQ
-99 VGITL
+99 IGITL

-120 FGNQGIIT
+120 FGNQGILT
-128 KIFGQPLFTIYGF
+128 KLVGQPLFTIYGY
-141 NGLLIGYVLYTL
+141 NGLVLGYVLYTL

-175 MLMHD
+175 ILMHD
-180 RPLRRFYHTVFRPM
+180 HSLRRFYHTVFRPM

-203 LSFVLSFTDYGIPAS
+203 LTFILSFTDFGIPAS
-218 VGGGYKVIATE
+218 VGGNYTVIATE
-229 LYQAMLGAIVHFERG
+229 LYQAMLGSIVHFERG
-244 AVISILMLVPAV
+244 AVISVLMLVPAV
-256 LGVVMLTIL
+256 LGVALLTIL
-265 ERFNFQY
+265 ERFNFHY
-272 KQVSKSDLIVHRFR
+272 KQGGRSDLVKHRLRDTLFTIYSIVCV
-286 DLMFTVFS
+286 T
-294 FVCIGA
+294 I
-300 VFIMFLTIFIVP
+300 VFIIFATMFIVP
-312 FTKGYPYD
+312 FTKGYPYN
-320 FGFTLEHVKNVLAE
+320 FSFTLEHVQNVLAE
-334 QGLKTVYM
+334 KDLIKVYV

-350 TAVLGVVVA
+350 TAILGVVIT
-359 FVSALLNVRTPLK
+359 FLSALLNVRTPLK
-372 GRKSIDLASMITNTV
+372 GRKSLDVASMITNTV

-403 TLKGTFLIIIA
+403 SLKGTFFIIVA

-453 VIRIILPNIRPTIYQ
+453 VRRIILPNIRPTIYQ
-468 MFSYYFLNAMVTV
+468 MFSYFFLNAMVTV

-488 TTKTMLVSTR
+488 STKTMLVSTR

-528 CDYIATPK
+528 CDYITAYK
-536 EKTKEHKDE
+536 EKAEEISK
-545 KINSNDVR
+545 
-553 YS
+553 

>member
-7 MMKLIFLPIVFFFI
+7 IMKLIFLPILL
-21 FFLVVPLLYM
+21 FFLFFLIVPLLYM
-31 FWRSLKKGNAI
+31 FWQSFKIGNVV
-42 TIQNYVE
+42 TTQNYIE
-49 ALQNV
+49 ALRNI
-54 EIQDA
+54 EIREA
-59 FLNSFHVSLVAAL
+59 FTNSFKVSFVASV
-72 ITTILAFLLAYAV
+72 ITTILAFWLAYAV
-85 HFTMMNRFTKKLVQ
+85 HFTTMHRHTKKLVQ
-99 VGITL
+99 IGITL

-120 FGNQGIIT
+120 FGNQGILT
-128 KIFGQPLFTIYGF
+128 KLVGQPLFTIYGY
-141 NGLLIGYVLYTL
+141 NGLVIGYVLYTL

-175 MLMHD
+175 ILMHD
-180 RPLRRFYHTVFRPM
+180 QPMRRFYHTVYRPM
-194 LGTIGGAFI
+194 VGTIGGAFI
-203 LSFVLSFTDYGIPAS
+203 LTFVLSFTDFGIPAS
-218 VGGGYKVIATE
+218 VGGNYRVIATE
-229 LYQAMLGAIVHFERG
+229 LYQAMLGSIVHFERG
-244 AVISILMLVPAV
+244 AVISVLMLVPAV

-272 KQVSKSDLIVHRFR
+272 KQVGQSELVKHRLR
-286 DLMFTVFS
+286 DALFTIYSILCVTA
-294 FVCIGA
+294 VCII
-300 VFIMFLTIFIVP
+300 FSTMFIVP

-320 FGFTLEHVKNVLAE
+320 FSFTLEHVQNVLE
-334 QGLKTVYM
+334 EKDLTKVYI

-350 TAVLGVVVA
+350 TAILGVGIT
-359 FVSALLNVRTPLK
+359 FMSALLNTRTPLK
-372 GRKSIDLASMITNTV
+372 GRKSLDVTSMMTNTV

-488 TTKTMLVSTR
+488 STKTMLVSTR

-528 CDYIATPK
+528 CDYIAAHK
-536 EKTKEHKDE
+536 EKTEEITK
-545 KINSNDVR
+545 
-553 YS
+553 